1 MSNAVVFD
9 KGNYRFVPTGVNRYS
24 AGVAAQPGYEICR
37 VVFSEPVPVKEGFD
51 LIQAVLEAEE
61 RPLTALC
68 ACELRSPE
76 PVSDSGF
83 NSFNESYVQTLTDW
97 GLIKG
102 KHNPVARSNVSPLVD
117 APAEPSFYAFSYTV
131 DTDIEESTF
140 VIAGSCEAPETPG
153 DYKDV
158 VVAYQDVSPEGLL
171 QKARWVLDEMER
183 RMQVLG
189 FEWADITATH
199 AYTVHDV
206 HAFMASELAR
216 RGAIRNGLGW
226 HLARPPVVDLEYEM
240 DCRRV
245 LNERVLV
252 ID

>member
-9 KGNYRFVPTGVNRYS
+9 KGNYRYVPTGVNRYS

-61 RPLTALC
+61 RPLTAFC
-68 ACELRSPE
+68 ACELRSPA

-83 NSFNESYVQTLTDW
+83 NAFNEGYVQTLSDW

-102 KHNPVARSNVSPLVD
+102 VNNPVARSNVSPVVGPPD
-117 APAEPSFYAFSYTV
+117 EPTFYAFSYTV
-131 DTDIEESTF
+131 ESEDEEPTF

-153 DYKDV
+153 DYKDL
-158 VVAYQDVSPEGLL
+158 VVAYQDVSPDGLL
-171 QKARWVLDEMER
+171 KKAKWVLDEMER
-183 RMQVLG
+183 RMKVLG
-189 FEWADITATH
+189 FDWIDTTATH
-199 AYTVHDV
+199 AYTIHNV

-216 RGAIRNGLGW
+216 RGAVRHGLGW
-226 HLARPPVVDLEYEM
+226 HLARPPVTDLEYEM
-240 DCRRV
+240 DCRRI
-245 LNERVLV
+245 LNERVLM

>member
-9 KGNYRFVPTGVNRYS
+9 KGNYRYVPTGVNRYS

-61 RPLTALC
+61 RPLTAFC
-68 ACELRSPE
+68 ACELRSPA

-83 NSFNESYVQTLTDW
+83 NAFNDVYVQTLSDW

-102 KHNPVARSNVSPLVD
+102 VNNPVARSNVSPVVG
-117 APAEPSFYAFSYTV
+117 APDEPSFYAFSYTV
-131 DTDIEESTF
+131 ESEDEEPTF

-158 VVAYQDVSPEGLL
+158 VVAYQDVSPAGLL
-171 QKARWVLDEMER
+171 KKAQWVLDEMER
-183 RMQVLG
+183 RMQALG
-189 FEWADITATH
+189 FDWTDTTATQ
-199 AYTVHDV
+199 AYTIHNV

-216 RGAIRNGLGW
+216 RGAVRHGLGW
-226 HLARPPVVDLEYEM
+226 HLARPPVTDLEYEM
-240 DCRRV
+240 DCRRI

>member
-1 MSNAVVFD
+1 MNKALVFD
-9 KGNYRFVPTGVNRYS
+9 KGNYRFVPTGVHRYS

-37 VVFSEPVPVKEGFD
+37 VVFSEPVPLNEGFAI
-51 LIQAVLEAEE
+51 IQAVLEAEE

-76 PVSDSGF
+76 PANAADFS
-83 NSFNESYVQTLTDW
+83 SFNETYVQTLSDW

-102 KHNPVARSNVSPLVD
+102 KHNPVARCNVSPLVG

-131 DTDIEESTF
+131 ETDIEESTF
-140 VIAGSCEAPETPG
+140 VISGSCEVPEVDG
-153 DYKDV
+153 DDEHL
-158 VVAYQDVSPEGLL
+158 VVAYRDVSPQGMLK
-171 QKARWVLDEMER
+171 KAEWVLDEMER

-189 FEWADITATH
+189 FEWADTTATH

-216 RGAIRNGLGW
+216 RGAIQKGLGW

-240 DCRRV
+240 DCRRI